1 MAVPPNTYIL
11 KFVSLEGVIHF
22 RVKKNTLLIKPML
35 MFSERCCQPLSSL
48 RFFLKK
54 SKVKGVD
61 TPRSLR
67 MKKDHY
73 IHVLNKHADNNR
85 EQAKFLI
92 SKLKREEKKTNSSK
106 EDGDLKIQTVMI
118 NGSTP
123 PLHFRLKPRTHLGK
137 LMRAFRKRSGINPF
151 ELKFTFK
158 GETIRNEHTPQDLE
172 MEQGDIITVERK
184 TEDIV
189 MIMKQ
194 LNIH

>member
-1 MAVPPNTYIL
+1 
-11 KFVSLEGVIHF
+11 
-22 RVKKNTLLIKPML
+22 
-35 MFSERCCQPLSSL
+35 
-48 RFFLKK
+48 
-54 SKVKGVD
+54 
-61 TPRSLR
+61 
-67 MKKDHY
+67 MKKDDY

-92 SKLKREEKKTNSSK
+92 SKLKREEKKTISSDD
-106 EDGDLKIQTVMI
+106 EGDLKIQAVMI

-123 PLHFRLKPRTHLGK
+123 PLHFRLKPKTSLSK
-137 LMRAFRKRSGINPF
+137 LMRAYSKRTGINSH

-158 GETIRNEHTPQDLE
+158 GETIRNDHTSQSLK
-172 MEQGDIITVERK
+172 MEQDDIITVERK